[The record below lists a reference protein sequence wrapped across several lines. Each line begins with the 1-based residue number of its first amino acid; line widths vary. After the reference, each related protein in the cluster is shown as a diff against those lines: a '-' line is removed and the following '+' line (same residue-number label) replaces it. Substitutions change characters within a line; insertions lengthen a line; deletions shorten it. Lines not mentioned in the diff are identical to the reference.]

1 MKIKEKRGLSPVIA
15 TLLLIALA
23 LVLVFLIFIWAKSF
37 IEEELQKFGEPAE
50 RSCERIEFAAEVK
63 SDGTVY
69 VSNTGNVP
77 LYGIELKQKDKGSVK
92 SLGKKDFENGL
103 PVGATGKIEISSS
116 ESLESGEAIVVPII
130 LGESE
135 EYTKYYI
142 CDEKFGEIVDVI

>member
-103 PVGATGKIEISSS
+103 PVGATGKIEIDNIQAN
-116 ESLESGEAIVVPII
+116 GEAIVVPII